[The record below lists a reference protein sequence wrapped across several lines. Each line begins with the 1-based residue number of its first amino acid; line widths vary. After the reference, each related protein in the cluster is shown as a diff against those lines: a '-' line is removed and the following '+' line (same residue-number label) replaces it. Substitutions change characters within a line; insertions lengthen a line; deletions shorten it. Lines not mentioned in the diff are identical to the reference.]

1 MDRLTITFNR
11 ISNHRQVVSKDMKG
25 NLPYEV
31 IERMLAFATPHDGD
45 AIFNYK
51 SGSSLSRAARRQL
64 PQSPVVES
72 QGVYPES
79 RAMFHV
85 FDRSLAYLPVVT
97 KEDLMALTLMGKHN
111 SCLVLSFPIENVWF
125 SRKKSLRAAAYQ
137 RLDETRPPSFG
148 QPVVGLVKTKKGM
161 YAIARGTNYI
171 PSESVNSQGLNLA
184 MCVGVVQGLAD
195 NPGFLYWLS
204 VNRHE
209 NDSLKRL
216 SDLIEP
222 VFGKD
227 FQSIASYFSRGSKG
241 KGGGG
246 QSDLCSILLNSL
258 NELRTCE
265 NGDREWWVQSSR
277 YASDHSLD
285 VT

>member
-1 MDRLTITFNR
+1 MDILTITFKR
-11 ISNHRQVVSKDMKG
+11 ISNHRQAVSKDMKG
-25 NLPYEV
+25 HLPYEV
-31 IERMLAFATPHDGD
+31 IERMMAFATPHDGD

-51 SGSSLSRAARRQL
+51 SGLSLSRAARGRL
-64 PQSPVVES
+64 PRSPVVES
-72 QGVYPES
+72 HGVYPES

-85 FDRSLAYLPVVT
+85 FDRSFAYLPVVT

-111 SCLVLSFPIENVWF
+111 ACLVLSFPIENAWF
-125 SRKKSLRAAAYQ
+125 SRKKSLKTAAYQ
-137 RLDETRPPSFG
+137 LLDEKRPPSFG
-148 QPVVGLVKTKKGM
+148 QPIVGLVKTKKGM
-161 YAIARGTNYI
+161 YAIARGTNYV
-171 PSESVNSQGLNLA
+171 PSESANNQGLNLA
-184 MCVGVVQGLAD
+184 VCVGVVQRLSD

-204 VNRHE
+204 VNHHE

-227 FQSIASYFSRGSKG
+227 FQSIASYFLRGSRG
-241 KGGGG
+241 KGGRG

-258 NELRTCE
+258 NELRKCE

-277 YASDHSLD
+277 YASDPSLD